1 MSSRAALLAW
11 LLLAVGCTDPETAKQ
26 QHLDNGRRFAT
37 EKRFAEAILE
47 FRNALQ
53 IDSKLAEAHLQLA
66 EALAAS
72 GNPEAAYR
80 EYQRAADLMP
90 DNAAVQKKAATFL
103 FLAGQFED
111 VRTRVEGVLRKNPRD
126 VEAQLLYANALVG
139 LRDLEGG
146 VREIEEAVQ
155 LDPGARRNLH
165 QPGAAEA
172 RAGATTGRAGR
183 LHEGRGIGSQID
195 PGPPGAGAFP
205 HGHRQPAVGR
215 GVARRSR

>member
-26 QHLDNGRRFAT
+26 EHLDNGKRFAT
-37 EKRFAEAILE
+37 EKRFPEAILE

-53 IDSKLAEAHLQLA
+53 IDGKLAEAHLQLA

-72 GNPEAAYR
+72 GNPEGAFR

-103 FLAGQFED
+103 FFAGQFED

-126 VEAQLLYANALVG
+126 VEAQILYANALVG

-155 LDPGARRNLH
+155 LDPEH
-165 QPGAAEA
+165 AATYTSLALLKLAQGQRQAAQDAFSKAVELKGLSRKSFTSSA
-172 RAGATTGRAGR
+172 AG
-183 LHEGRGIGSQID
+183 LL
-195 PGPPGAGAFP
+195 PPGSSTAL
-205 HGHRQPAVGR
+205 R
-215 GVARRSR
+215 